1 MDDINAILLEELKSL
16 NRKNERLMDK
26 IDKLND
32 KIDTRENVI
41 RSKILQVEDHIRFEL
56 QPIKKHV
63 TQVKFVS
70 ALIAFLLPA
79 SITLHQLFI

>member
-1 MDDINAILLEELKSL
+1 MDDLNAIILEELKSL
-16 NRKNERLMDK
+16 NRKNERLLDK

-32 KIDTRENVI
+32 KINTRESII
-41 RSKILQVEDHIRFEL
+41 RADMLVLEDHIKFEL
-56 QPIKKHV
+56 EPIKKHV